1 MDIIFNPIV
10 DTNYTGGFGNLEFV
24 PATRLAYNLN
34 DKWAVAVEEYAD
46 FGPLR
51 HFDTVNDQF
60 HEVWAVMDHNS
71 KTVNIET
78 GVGVGVT
85 AGADKLTFKLMLSR
99 DLNSRF
105 KNSGARQ

>member
-1 MDIIFNPIV
+1 M
-10 DTNYTGGFGNLEFV
+10 
-24 PATRLAYNLN
+24 N

-46 FGPLR
+46 LGPLR
-51 HFDTVNDQF
+51 HFDTVHNQF
-60 HEVWAVMDHNS
+60 HEIWAVMDHNG
-71 KTVNIET
+71 KTVNIEA
-78 GVGVGVT
+78 GVGIGVT